1 MTRGRLV
8 ELGNDVTPSHH
19 TTHMC
24 VCVREEDGRLYSR
37 HCRKSFP
44 PDALDSSTIF
54 FSRDKTSGGGGGGVG
69 LFHTIFGFFPFLC
82 VRPIPETTHKEEDD
96 ITIKIFFLFNSQ
108 LVSPP
113 LPPTYQEIIKEGKK
127 LKFFIFLIY
136 NETRRL

>member
-54 FSRDKTSGGGGGGVG
+54 FSRDKTSGGGGGVG
-69 LFHTIFGFFPFLC
+69 LFHTIFGFFSFSLC
-82 VRPIPETTHKEEDD
+82 AADSGNNTQGGGRHNNQN
-96 ITIKIFFLFNSQ
+96 IFSIQ
-108 LVSPP
+108 LPTCFPPPSP
-113 LPPTYQEIIKEGKK
+113 LPIKK
-127 LKFFIFLIY
+127 
-136 NETRRL
+136 